1 MLLQFIL
8 QHGPLLKGG
17 PLCSFDLN
25 WAPFACSAGFISEA
39 AMSAH
44 ERHRSQ
50 VRFYPPA
57 ALIMGINMLTPLC
70 LCGSWMCC
78 WDWFLPAHLS
88 PRPPAARRHH
98 IRAPRAPIVR
108 HSTEGRRFVCRTQL
122 LRSQVVARHKSRPH
136 LCCCNLY
143 CSTDPYCK
151 VGPYVHLI

>member
-25 WAPFACSAGFISEA
+25 WAPFACYAGLIFEA

-70 LCGSWMCC
+70 LCGSWMCFGIGF
-78 WDWFLPAHLS
+78 D
-88 PRPPAARRHH
+88 PPTCPLGRRQLGGTTS
-98 IRAPRAPIVR
+98 APRAHPSSVIARRVDDLWPPTRGPSLRGLQHSHILIVCVPFSKTR
-108 HSTEGRRFVCRTQL
+108 YMLPWNQCR
-122 LRSQVVARHKSRPH
+122 S
-136 LCCCNLY
+136 NF
-143 CSTDPYCK
+143 D
-151 VGPYVHLI
+151 